1 MSNWLARIID
11 GVIGAARGIL
21 TIRIVSVTRQT
32 ERENEIY
39 REGFDEGHRIGVL
52 NGKARKIDT
61 ALDDYQRSFGDT
73 SDDYKEKDNESWSS
87 HP

>member
-61 ALDDYQRSFGDT
+61 ALDDYRRSFGDT
-73 SDDYKEKDNESWSS
+73 SDDFQEKGK
-87 HP
+87 

>member
-11 GVIGAARGIL
+11 GVVGAARGIL

-39 REGFDEGHRIGVL
+39 RKGFDEGHRIGVL

-61 ALDDYQRSFGDT
+61 TLDDYQRSFGDT
-73 SDDYKEKDNESWSS
+73 SDDYQEKGK
-87 HP
+87 